1 MEWINLWRTVVAVVL
16 IFAVIGLLCLPTIS
30 CSSLFGPDE
39 DDDDGDDDDDDEAR
53 ILIYNYYGENLDFYM
68 DGSFQFTLSHDD
80 DDKIRDVTLDEHFL
94 EAKKQGTVTVVAST
108 EIDVTSYTDYSWQID
123 DPPDINVINQ
133 YGLKLR
139 IYMDE
144 NYLFDLV
151 DEEDRWIVNVSFG
164 EHFLKALRA
173 SDDKEVAS
181 TTIDVDENED
191 YTWTIE

>member
-191 YTWTIE
+191 YAWTIE